1 MRHHRCPVVQWQ
13 DPGLWIREWWFES
26 TGANPHQ
33 EKKRAAWPDPRPRC
47 VLPASTL
54 RLGLVGLRLLRL
66 LDLAIGRAL
75 GLLRFSRGQAEV
87 LERLTDAVAAAQAGQ
102 DVRYGDVGVLTAEVL
117 GEHVRGDELAA
128 RELRVRRAG
137 CLELILEVLGRDAQL
152 GRDAAEALLRPGLG
166 RGPARRV
173 ALGPGRRMRRLR
185 M

>member
-1 MRHHRCPVVQWQ
+1 MAGHRTL
-13 DPGLWIREWWFES
+13 DPGMVVRVHRGQS
-26 TGANPHQ
+26 PTR
-33 EKKRAAWPDPRPRC
+33 KKRAGWPDPRPRC

-117 GEHVRGDELAA
+117 GEHVRGDELAP
-128 RELRVRRAG
+128 REL
-137 CLELILEVLGRDAQL
+137 
-152 GRDAAEALLRPGLG
+152 
-166 RGPARRV
+166 
-173 ALGPGRRMRRLR
+173 
-185 M
+185 